1 MTWNKYRM
9 FHSQKDLIDLYCRQ
23 TDDKVEICITNGND
37 KKLKVLIHDFLIG
50 NMSDLFLD
58 QYSNNIEW
66 ELTNIDFKNYPAE
79 FDMAAARQRHGH
91 MDSLDFLKYHVANSI
106 NSTYSN
112 RRFSKYLKKNIVGK
126 WVEKELTLEFYPDDT
141 YIFEGKW
148 KPSTTLSGVP
158 EKGKYQLVGNMLLFW
173 ENENSGLR
181 TQIVDI
187 VNNRMYLPGFSG
199 QLFFTMT
206 KK

>member
-1 MTWNKYRM
+1 M
-9 FHSQKDLIDLYCRQ
+9 IDLYCRQ
-23 TDDKVEICITNGND
+23 TDNNVEICITNGNSE
-37 KKLKVLIHDFLIG
+37 KPKVLIHDFLIG
-50 NMSDLFLD
+50 SMSDLFLD
-58 QYSNNIEW
+58 QYSNYIEW

-112 RRFSKYLKKNIVGK
+112 REFSKYLKKNIVGK
-126 WVEKELTLEFYPDDT
+126 WIEKELTLEFYADDT

-148 KPSTTLSGVP
+148 KPSSTLAGFP
-158 EKGKYQLVGNMLLFW
+158 EKGRYQLTRNMLLFFG
-173 ENENSGLR
+173 NENSGIR

-187 VNNRMYLPGFSG
+187 VNNKMFLPGFSG

-206 KK
+206 KE